1 MGLTVFT
8 LSLIITPIFQ
18 GLGFFFVA
26 LERHFLWSRTVLSV
40 PFSLSRVEGALLGPL
55 EGYLTDKLGS
65 RRMILIGFSI
75 LGGGFALFG
84 AVQNVLMYYVAFL
97 VIFLGAGLGGF
108 IPLIA
113 AINSWFVKHRSKA
126 MGIGLLGIN
135 LGALLAPLLGTAIE
149 TFGWRSVAFALAIIT
164 WMLAAPI
171 AFLVKNTPEE
181 YGLHPDGNE
190 PIHPIITSGQEQ
202 SATESTRPD
211 LSEEVNLSVGQAL
224 RTSSFWAIAL
234 THGFSATAAM
244 TVTVHLAPALTDD
257 NMSLPMVGFVVMTF
271 GVTGA
276 LFQLIGGFLGDH
288 FSKPRLIS
296 VFVILQSTGILI
308 LATLHTPSMAFL
320 FAVLYGAGLGGRIPL
335 LTAIRG
341 DYFGRA
347 NFATILGVSQVPMN
361 LIMMG
366 APVAAGYLFDTLGSY
381 TIPFLGLAVLNYI
394 GAIFILGARKP
405 ASPTPK
411 RTQLP

>member
-1 MGLTVFT
+1 
-8 LSLIITPIFQ
+8 
-18 GLGFFFVA
+18 
-26 LERHFLWSRTVLSV
+26 
-40 PFSLSRVEGALLGPL
+40 
-55 EGYLTDKLGS
+55 
-65 RRMILIGFSI
+65 
-75 LGGGFALFG
+75 
-84 AVQNVLMYYVAFL
+84 
-97 VIFLGAGLGGF
+97 
-108 IPLIA
+108 
-113 AINSWFVKHRSKA
+113 
-126 MGIGLLGIN
+126 
-135 LGALLAPLLGTAIE
+135 LLGTAIE
-149 TFGWRSVAFALAIIT
+149 TFGWRTVAFALALIT
-164 WMLAAPI
+164 WILAAPI
-171 AFLVKNTPEE
+171 AFLVKDNPEQ
-181 YGLHPDGNE
+181 YGLHPDDNDPPNPTIMSPQDQSDTE
-190 PIHPIITSGQEQ
+190 PTNSN
-202 SATESTRPD
+202 

-224 RTSSFWAIAL
+224 RTSSFWAISL

-276 LFQLIGGFLGDH
+276 LFQLIGGFLGDR

-296 VFVILQSTGILI
+296 IFVILQSTGILV

-361 LIMMG
+361 LVMMG

-381 TIPFLGLAVLNYI
+381 TIPFLGLALLNYV

-411 RTQLP
+411 RTQSP